1 MFRTK
6 KLPLQFRVMI
16 YAMAMLFG
24 TILLGGI
31 FVAFSQA
38 QQARQSLEDQV
49 LLSASHLAESPMVV
63 EALQADYADESLRTM
78 LQKLRVENDLLYI
91 VVVDMTATRLTHP
104 NPSEIGEL
112 FVGDDIS
119 DVLENGHTY
128 TSEFEGTLGPSLRAF
143 TPIYNHID
151 EQIGAVSVGISTD
164 RVDAYVSDHLS
175 SLFISIGISL
185 MIGTIG
191 SFLLAKR
198 IKQTLYG
205 MEPEDIA
212 HRLKE
217 REAMLSSVQE
227 GVIATDQSGM
237 IIVANASAKATFHSN
252 LIGLS
257 IYDAWPD
264 LPIQQQLEHQQM
276 AKDELHRYQ
285 STEMITNRIP
295 VIVNES
301 TVGTLVTFRDKSE
314 LDHLLERLAGV
325 ENYAQQLRM
334 QTHEFM
340 NKLHIIGAMVY
351 TESYGELEEYIE
363 TLSTSYQAGVNE
375 VGKYVKDVTLA
386 SYLSNQLERLHQ
398 SGVHITVT
406 GEGTWPELH
415 YSSQLDTWI
424 TVIGNALNNAYDAIN
439 QQTNREITLRF
450 STENTN
456 LVLEI
461 SDNGNG
467 FTNEQLSTFKQQ
479 GFSTKGLDRGFGLT
493 IMLNAIAIANGTY
506 EFDSLVGKGTTLN
519 VKIPYKK
526 KED

>member
-1 MFRTK
+1 
-6 KLPLQFRVMI
+6 
-16 YAMAMLFG
+16 
-24 TILLGGI
+24 
-31 FVAFSQA
+31 
-38 QQARQSLEDQV
+38 
-49 LLSASHLAESPMVV
+49 
-63 EALQADYADESLRTM
+63 
-78 LQKLRVENDLLYI
+78 
-91 VVVDMTATRLTHP
+91 
-104 NPSEIGEL
+104 
-112 FVGDDIS
+112 
-119 DVLENGHTY
+119 
-128 TSEFEGTLGPSLRAF
+128 
-143 TPIYNHID
+143 
-151 EQIGAVSVGISTD
+151 
-164 RVDAYVSDHLS
+164 
-175 SLFISIGISL
+175 
-185 MIGTIG
+185 
-191 SFLLAKR
+191 
-198 IKQTLYG
+198 
-205 MEPEDIA
+205 
-212 HRLKE
+212 
-217 REAMLSSVQE
+217 
-227 GVIATDQSGM
+227 
-237 IIVANASAKATFHSN
+237 
-252 LIGLS
+252 
-257 IYDAWPD
+257 
-264 LPIQQQLEHQQM
+264 M